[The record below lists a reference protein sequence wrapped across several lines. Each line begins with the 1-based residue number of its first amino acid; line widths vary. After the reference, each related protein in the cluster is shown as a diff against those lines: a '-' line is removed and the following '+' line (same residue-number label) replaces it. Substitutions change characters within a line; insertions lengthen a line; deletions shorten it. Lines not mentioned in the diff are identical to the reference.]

1 MFAVHPA
8 EAGICALLRSE
19 ARKAIICQVAFWGL
33 SALARSGCCADC
45 AVPMVNAE
53 GPSASA
59 MTAGP
64 DLIDESGSHLAF
76 SDASVF
82 PFLSSESRTQLL
94 YPWLSMSRMC
104 KMQRTVYRLWLWHTA
119 VDAFQN
125 AAACSLWSVYAVYAE
140 RLGTSGGR
148 YTSIYECAKIFDR
161 VAMRYCGNWYSSCT
175 AAGCFLKIAYN
186 VCADGNK
193 IKRLIV

>member
-8 EAGICALLRSE
+8 GAGIFVLLRSE
-19 ARKAIICQVAFWGL
+19 TRKATICQAAFWGL
-33 SALARSGCCADC
+33 SALAPSGCCADF

-59 MTAGP
+59 MTAVP

-76 SDASVF
+76 SNASVF
-82 PFLSSESRTQLL
+82 PFLSSESRAQLL
-94 YPWLSMSRMC
+94 YPWLSVSRMC

-119 VDAFQN
+119 VDAFHN
-125 AAACSLWSVYAVYAE
+125 AAACGLWSVYAVYAE

-148 YTSIYECAKIFDR
+148 YTSIYKCAKIYDW
-161 VAMRYCGNWYSSCT
+161 VAMRYCCNWYSSCT
-175 AAGCFLKIAYN
+175 AADHVLKI
-186 VCADGNK
+186 V
-193 IKRLIV
+193 

>member
-8 EAGICALLRSE
+8 EAGICVLLRSE
-19 ARKAIICQVAFWGL
+19 TRKAIICQVAFWGL

-59 MTAGP
+59 MTAAP
-64 DLIDESGSHLAF
+64 
-76 SDASVF
+76 
-82 PFLSSESRTQLL
+82 ESRTQLL
-94 YPWLSMSRMC
+94 YPWLSVSRMC
-104 KMQRTVYRLWLWHTA
+104 KMQWTVYRLWLWHTA
-119 VDAFQN
+119 VDAFHN
-125 AAACSLWSVYAVYAE
+125 AAACSLWSVYAMYAE

-175 AAGCFLKIAYN
+175 AAGCFLKIVYDD
-186 VCADGNK
+186 CADGNK